1 MVSDNLRSRV
11 TEKASRLLNKIADE
25 LLNSNPNAIFRNGD
39 SIMAFADYEIV
50 KESPTEYSI
59 YKDNC
64 FMTSCS
70 TCRIAL
76 SYCILDKN
84 HYKQDAKNLVA
95 LEDKIINRQN
105 EMMHYRHVASSS
117 KVDQFRRDV
126 VITRLDSAK
135 VEYQNLQEQ
144 LTKSINVAK
153 YCQQKGFND
162 ETIRLRNTTN

>member
-1 MVSDNLRSRV
+1 MVSDNLRGRV

-25 LLNSNPNAIFRNGD
+25 LLNSNPNAIFRDGD

-50 KESPTEYSI
+50 KESPDEYSI
-59 YKDNC
+59 YKDNF
-64 FMTSCS
+64 FMISCS

-84 HYKQDAKNLVA
+84 KLRQDAKNLVA
-95 LEDKIINRQN
+95 LENKIINRQN
-105 EMMHYRHVASSS
+105 EMMHYRHVASSP
-117 KVDQFRRDV
+117 KVDEFRREV

-135 VEYQNLQEQ
+135 AEYQNLQQQ

-153 YCQQKGFND
+153 YCQQKGFDN

>member
-1 MVSDNLRSRV
+1 MVSDNLRGRV

-25 LLNSNPNAIFRNGD
+25 LLNSNPNAIFRHGD

-50 KESPTEYSI
+50 KESPDEYSI
-59 YKDNC
+59 YKDNF
-64 FMTSCS
+64 FMISCS

-84 HYKQDAKNLVA
+84 KLRQDAKNLVA
-95 LEDKIINRQN
+95 LENKIINRQN
-105 EMMHYRHVASSS
+105 EMMHYRHVASSP
-117 KVDQFRRDV
+117 KVDEFRREV

-135 VEYQNLQEQ
+135 AEYQNLQQQ

-153 YCQQKGFND
+153 YCQQKGFDN